1 VWCAK
6 EAVMKV
12 DIQSKEES
20 QEPHRD
26 PVNEGFEE
34 LEKYLR
40 SAPHAVERSRSEEA
54 VQPSAINT
62 DDPRHVG
69 LDELERALKAAR
81 LGVNG

>member
-6 EAVMKV
+6 EDVMKV

-54 VQPSAINT
+54 VLPSAINT